1 MVKRTAFENQPAPIV
16 DCLPNSYCFD
26 QEGTAMKSV
35 ASGDHR
41 IGVVHLRS
49 SWNLSL
55 VVARLSFGFADW
67 VSIAR
72 ALPAVPDR
80 TTEGT

>member
-1 MVKRTAFENQPAPIV
+1 
-16 DCLPNSYCFD
+16 
-26 QEGTAMKSV
+26 MKSV